1 MDKFLDCSTSR
12 VRFRSRLIAT
22 MNIFLYNHCKSPL
35 HNLGLPRIRYSF
47 LNSKIIVIMRSTPT

>member
-1 MDKFLDCSTSR
+1 MLYISR
-12 VRFRSRLIAT
+12 SVSVPRLIAT

-47 LNSKIIVIMRSTPT
+47 LYLKII